1 MKYAGCERIS
11 PEEFM
16 FPDGKRYDK
25 FARLILP
32 VARNVSATENMLSQ
46 NEMQGQM
53 TTQTLGFSQT

>member
-1 MKYAGCERIS
+1 
-11 PEEFM
+11 M
-16 FPDGKRYDK
+16 FSDGKRYDK